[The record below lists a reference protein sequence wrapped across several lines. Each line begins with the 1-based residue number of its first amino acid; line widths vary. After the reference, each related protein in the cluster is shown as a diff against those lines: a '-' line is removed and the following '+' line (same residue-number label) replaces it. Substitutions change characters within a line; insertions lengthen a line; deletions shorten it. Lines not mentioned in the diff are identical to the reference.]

1 MRIEANISSLKQTN
15 LREHL
20 VRFVLGGAVTVAAGL
35 IARRWGPMIGGLFLA
50 FPAIFPAGATL
61 IETHEVKRKGQIGRD
76 GRRRGRQADAL
87 DALGA
92 SFGAVGLAAFAMVLW
107 RFLPGHSSRGALVLA
122 LGAWL
127 VVSGAL
133 WILRMG
139 VGCRGVDG
147 GVGRALE
154 PAEAEETCSQ

>member
-1 MRIEANISSLKQTN
+1 MRVEANFASLKQTS

-35 IARRWGPMIGGLFLA
+35 IARRWGPVIGGLFLA

-61 IETHEVKRKGQIGRD
+61 IETHEVKRKRQIGRD
-76 GRRRGRQADAL
+76 GRRRGRQAAAL

-92 SFGAVGLAAFAMVLW
+92 SFGAVGLAAFALVLW
-107 RFLPGHSSRGALVLA
+107 QFLPGHSSWGALLLA
-122 LGAWL
+122 LGAWV

-133 WILRMG
+133 WILRKLSKR
-139 VGCRGVDG
+139 VRS
-147 GVGRALE
+147 
-154 PAEAEETCSQ
+154 ETQPSMERQKH